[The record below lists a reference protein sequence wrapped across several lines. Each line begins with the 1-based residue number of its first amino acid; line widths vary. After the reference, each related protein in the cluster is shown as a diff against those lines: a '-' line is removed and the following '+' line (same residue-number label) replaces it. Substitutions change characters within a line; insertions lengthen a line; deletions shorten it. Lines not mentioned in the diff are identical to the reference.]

1 MPAADLL
8 VGPLLRRVVGT
19 QATIWV
25 ETSAPA
31 TVTVQT
37 ADGATGTAHTFS
49 AYQHHYALVVVS
61 GLTPDTISGY
71 EVLLDGEPVWPLP
84 GPYRPSV
91 IRTRAADDR
100 DQPVRLVFGSCREA
114 TQHATGR
121 ELPPDALDAYAR
133 GLAAAPDPA
142 DLPDLLVLL
151 GDQVYADETSP
162 TVRRLLRRRRRRPVG
177 APVDQV
183 VSFDEYTKLY
193 LESWRAPETRWLLST
208 VPSVMIFD
216 DHEIVD
222 DWNTSAAWRA
232 DARAQP
238 WWGERISSGLASY
251 WVYQHLGNL
260 APAEIAADPLYA
272 KVTAAEDATDT
283 LRDFGHQVD
292 QESDLAPGP
301 ERWQA
306 MRYQWSFALDVG
318 RTRLVMLDNR
328 GSRVLEPGRRAMLPP
343 GEWSWLVDQAQGS
356 YDHLVVG
363 SSLPWLLPPGIHHV
377 EAWNEVLADSPR
389 RWVADAAEKLRR
401 AVDLEHWAAFRRS
414 FDALGALFARIG
426 GGTPDGATRP
436 RREPGEP
443 HAPGQPSGTGQ
454 PGEPGQPGQPADRAP
469 RAKPASIS
477 VLSGDVHH
485 SYLARARFAD
495 PAVVTPVHQ
504 LTCSPLHNQV
514 PAGMRLPLRLG
525 WSPALAMAAR
535 ALSRTAGAGR
545 PALRWTKL
553 AGPYFGN
560 AIGTLRHDGRTAEV
574 TIAGTTS
581 AGGLREVMR
590 HQLTSG

>member
-31 TVTVQT
+31 TVTVRT
-37 ADGATGTAHTFS
+37 ADGATGTASTFS

-61 GLTPDTISGY
+61 GLTPDTASSY
-71 EVLLDGEPVWPLP
+71 EVLLDGEPVWPQP
-84 GPYRPSV
+84 RPYRPSI
-91 IRTRAADDR
+91 IRTRATDDR
-100 DQPVRLVFGSCREA
+100 EQPVRLVFGSCRETTQRA
-114 TQHATGR
+114 TAR
-121 ELPPDALDAYAR
+121 RLPPDALDAYAR
-133 GLAAAPDPA
+133 GLAATGDPA

-208 VPSVMIFD
+208 VPNVMIFD

-260 APAEIAADPLYA
+260 APEEIAADPLYA
-272 KVTAAEDATDT
+272 KVTVAEDATDV
-283 LRDFGHQVD
+283 LREFGHRVD
-292 QESDLAPGP
+292 RESDLAHDP
-301 ERWQA
+301 ERWRAVQ
-306 MRYQWSFALDVG
+306 YQWSFALDVG
-318 RTRLVMLDNR
+318 RTRLVMVDNR
-328 GSRVLEPGRRAMLPP
+328 CSRVLASGRRAMLPP
-343 GEWSWLVDQAQGS
+343 GEWSWLVNQTHGS

-377 EAWNEVLADSPR
+377 EAWNEVLADSHR

-401 AVDLEHWAAFRRS
+401 ALDLEHWAAFRRS
-414 FDALGALFARIG
+414 FDALGKLFARIG

-436 RREPGEP
+436 RREPG
-443 HAPGQPSGTGQ
+443 
-454 PGEPGQPGQPADRAP
+454 QPGQPVESDP
-469 RAKPASIS
+469 SPPPASIS
-477 VLSGDVHH
+477 VLGGDVHH
-485 SYLARARFAD
+485 SYVARARFAD

-514 PAGMRLPLRLG
+514 PAGMRPLLRLG
-525 WSPALAMAAR
+525 WSPVLAMAAR
-535 ALSRTAGAGR
+535 ALSRTAGTDR
-545 PALRWTKL
+545 PPLRWTKL

-574 TIAGTTS
+574 TISGTTS
-581 AGGLREVMR
+581 AGALHEVMR
-590 HQLTSG
+590 RDLTSG

>member
-8 VGPLLRRVVGT
+8 VGPLLRRVVGM

-31 TVTVQT
+31 TVTVRT
-37 ADGATGTAHTFS
+37 ADGATGTAPTFS

-61 GLTPDTISGY
+61 GLTPDTASSY

-91 IRTRAADDR
+91 IRTRAADDQ

-133 GLAAAPDPA
+133 GLAATGDPA

-177 APVDQV
+177 SPVDQV

-193 LESWRAPETRWLLST
+193 LESWCAPETRWLLST

-216 DHEIVD
+216 DHEVVD

-232 DARAQP
+232 HARAQP

-283 LRDFGHQVD
+283 LREFGHQVD
-292 QESDLAPGP
+292 RESDLAPAP
-301 ERWQA
+301 HRWRA
-306 MRYQWSFALDVG
+306 VRYRWSFALDVG

-328 GSRVLEPGRRAMLPP
+328 CGRVLEPGRRAMLPP
-343 GEWSWLVDQAQGS
+343 GEWSWLVDQAHGS

-377 EAWNEVLADSPR
+377 EAWNEVLADSHR
-389 RWVADAAEKLRR
+389 HWVADAAEKLRR

-426 GGTPDGATRP
+426 GGASDEATRP
-436 RREPGEP
+436 RREPG
-443 HAPGQPSGTGQ
+443 Q
-454 PGEPGQPGQPADRAP
+454 PGE
-469 RAKPASIS
+469 PASIS

-485 SYLARARFAD
+485 SYVARARFAD

-514 PAGMRLPLRLG
+514 PDAMRLPLRLG

-535 ALSRTAGAGR
+535 ALSRTAGTGR

-581 AGGLREVMR
+581 AGGLQEVMR